1 MSKDNYDEAGG
12 EAGWVI
18 DGLRKRISDLE
29 AEKKD
34 LVETVT
40 YLGLQNSEL
49 VSAIAK
55 HKKAMEE
62 HDSAFFDIEL
72 WAFADSLSVQDS
84 PSSN

>member
-84 PSSN
+84 PGSN

>member
-1 MSKDNYDEAGG
+1 MSKDNYDAAGG

-18 DGLRKRISDLE
+18 DGLRKRVSDLE
-29 AEKKD
+29 EEKQN

-49 VSAIAK
+49 ISAIAK
-55 HKKAMEE
+55 HRKAMEE

-72 WAFADSLSVQDS
+72 WAFADSLSVQNR
-84 PSSN
+84 PGSN